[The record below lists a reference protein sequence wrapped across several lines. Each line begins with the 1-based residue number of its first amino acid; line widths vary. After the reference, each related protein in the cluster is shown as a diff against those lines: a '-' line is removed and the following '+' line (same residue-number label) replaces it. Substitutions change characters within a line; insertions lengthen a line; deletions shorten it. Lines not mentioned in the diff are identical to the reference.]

1 MSYSLY
7 RRIRGTIDG
16 PRSEQTLFIISGTAN
31 GADAEARKVAGG
43 KG

>member
-1 MSYSLY
+1 MSLDQ
-7 RRIRGTIDG
+7 RVPVKLIH
-16 PRSEQTLFIISGTAN
+16 EQTLFIISGTAN